1 MGMYEVP
8 CPCERGEFEAPLL
21 TLDAVCKKCAHP
33 LSQHEDASSTPV
45 PDSFLLPQGMSSFI
59 HSLHFSHVFR
69 RVNEHVLVPVDAL
82 RCPREAT
89 VAALWDQLKTHQVVH
104 VRGTPTSGKS
114 TLAQLLK
121 DYVKRTSPNTKIYA
135 FSWQRPDVLEKKGI
149 NGALYYRLLN
159 FYTERP
165 LDTDDWLNM
174 RNMLLIIDE
183 AQVSYQYDNLWTD
196 FIKRIASDGDEGRRV
211 ILFSSYGSPAQI
223 PLVHGPV
230 ESPSM
235 ELSANQRVSIRSLS
249 DNNQKI
255 SLYFTRLEFDDVVAR
270 ACKRSGEYVQPFHL
284 SPESLDYI
292 WEFSNGHPAGTRL
305 VLDALINSE
314 VSVYSLYH
322 HLYF

>member
-1 MGMYEVP
+1 
-8 CPCERGEFEAPLL
+8 
-21 TLDAVCKKCAHP
+21 
-33 LSQHEDASSTPV
+33 
-45 PDSFLLPQGMSSFI
+45 MSSGA
-59 HSLHFSHVFR
+59 
-69 RVNEHVLVPVDAL
+69 VNEHVLGSAGDAL
-82 RCPREAT
+82 TCPREAT
-89 VAALWDQLKTHQVVH
+89 VAALWDQLKKHQVVH

-121 DYVKRTSPNTKIYA
+121 DYVKRTSPNTQVYA
-135 FSWQRPDVLEKKGI
+135 FSWLQPEVLEKKGI
-149 NGALYYRLLN
+149 SSSLYYQLLN
-159 FYTERP
+159 FQTGRP
-165 LDTDDWLNM
+165 IDTDDWLNM